1 MEFCNKDSWV
11 KHVWETNFP
20 LYEKTKNLNFIN
32 GLIHGNLDQNEFQR
46 YLEQDYLYLQAF
58 TQLLEKIRGKIDIP
72 KYHGYFSDFITENME
87 QETTMQRKY
96 LKDTNLDRINK
107 LPITNSFIEFL
118 QELHDVNLPCALAGI
133 LPCFVIYQQLG
144 IYIYNEHI
152 KDMNPFVD
160 WIHTYEGVEH
170 AESVRKIIEVCT
182 YYSEYKDPE
191 ILKQMDIYYS
201 KACLLDHYF
210 WTGTPLPS

>member
-1 MEFCNKDSWV
+1 MESCNKDSWV
-11 KHVWETNFP
+11 NHVWEANFP

-32 GLIHGNLDQNEFQR
+32 GLIHGDLDQNEFQR

-58 TQLLEKIRGKIDIP
+58 TQLLEKIRSKIDIP
-72 KYHGYFSDFITENME
+72 KYQGYFSDFITENME

-152 KDMNPFVD
+152 KDLNPFVD

-170 AESVRKIIEVCT
+170 AVSVHKIIEVCT
-182 YYSEYKDPE
+182 YYSENKNPE